1 MKVGLSQQITE
12 NFDIEPF
19 FFSVKLR
26 TGKIVTGGIIT
37 IKDSNWMMSFAMH
50 RQPHFKEQ
58 NDQQSIT
65 SIWIE
70 TRKLYQN
77 QSNNVQPRNY
87 ARVTLSFRGPEG
99 EIERISEE
107 SATTIPVY
115 MPFITS
121 FMLREPGDRPLVVP
135 NGSKILLSLGT
146 SQILNEIRC
155 LQQSILYGQRWKLF
169 INC

>member
-1 MKVGLSQQITE
+1 
-12 NFDIEPF
+12 
-19 FFSVKLR
+19 
-26 TGKIVTGGIIT
+26 
-37 IKDSNWMMSFAMH
+37 MH

-65 SIWIE
+65 WVYG
-70 TRKLYQN
+70 LL
-77 QSNNVQPRNY
+77 SNKPGNYIKTNRTMYRPRNY
-87 ARVTLSFRGPEG
+87 ARVTLSFRGPRR

-121 FMLREPGDRPLVVP
+121 YFMLREPGDRPLVVP